1 MVITEEMIAEWYGH
15 PVTRLHRDK
24 VKELIKDELDIRTI
38 PILET
43 STLEDLGV
51 ELVARANYVRGLED
65 ALEAKQLL
73 EVDDD

>member
-1 MVITEEMIAEWYGH
+1 MVITEEMIAEWYSH

-24 VKELIKDELDIRTI
+24 VKELIKDELDIRTV

-43 STLEDLGV
+43 ATLEDLGV